1 VLMRLIDRLSR
12 SQRIVVVVAIGLGLW
27 VVGSYLVNLGSG
39 FHVGWTGNAQ
49 HVFSTA
55 PLARSTGLPPLA
67 RVIIWLVLICVWAL
81 AAIKVLRQPGDSQ
94 TASEPNHEP
103 AE

>member
-1 VLMRLIDRLSR
+1 MRMFDGLSKP
-12 SQRIVVVVAIGLGLW
+12 QRVVVVVAIGLGLW

-39 FHVGWTGNAQ
+39 FHVGWTGSAQ
-49 HVFSTA
+49 HVVITA

-67 RVIIWLVLICVWAL
+67 RVIIWLALICVWAL
-81 AAIKVLRQPGDSQ
+81 AAIKVLRQPGHSH